1 MTNTETATRTTILG
15 RRLVPVLLIEDNP
28 ADIRL
33 TLEASSTCGLTRLEV
48 ITDGDTALAYLRHQP
63 PYQDAPRPGL
73 VLLDLNLPGIDGR
86 HVLTAIKTDPDLHTI
101 PVIILTTSSAPA
113 DIELAYREH
122 ANCYLVK
129 PLGFTALANTIEI
142 ISAFWL
148 DTRHPATH
156 PGRPTMTAPAPV
168 TSQTPVAA
176 AARPAA
182 LVRLHRR
189 VGPATLDVARP
200 LRILLIEDSPSDA
213 RLTQERLRG
222 SGITCDVA
230 AALAEVT
237 GRRLDAVDCALI
249 DLGLPDASGLQALE
263 KVRELA
269 PQLPTVVLT
278 GLDDEVT
285 GLIALRAGAQDYLVK
300 QRADGYDIA
309 RAVRFAVARKHLQL
323 TADSQALHELDLTD
337 DVIQQ
342 LYAIGLAMS
351 TSRRRTAQKD
361 PAMADRIAGHMRA
374 LQDVVQSIRDNTA
387 STGGRPVRPVG
398 RLSGRA
404 V

>member
-1 MTNTETATRTTILG
+1 
-15 RRLVPVLLIEDNP
+15 
-28 ADIRL
+28 
-33 TLEASSTCGLTRLEV
+33 
-48 ITDGDTALAYLRHQP
+48 
-63 PYQDAPRPGL
+63 
-73 VLLDLNLPGIDGR
+73 
-86 HVLTAIKTDPDLHTI
+86 
-101 PVIILTTSSAPA
+101 
-113 DIELAYREH
+113 
-122 ANCYLVK
+122 
-129 PLGFTALANTIEI
+129 
-142 ISAFWL
+142 
-148 DTRHPATH
+148 
-156 PGRPTMTAPAPV
+156 MTAPAPL
-168 TSQTPVAA
+168 TRQTPVAA
-176 AARPAA
+176 AAQPA
-182 LVRLHRR
+182 
-189 VGPATLDVARP
+189 PEMARP

-285 GLIALRAGAQDYLVK
+285 GLIALRA
-300 QRADGYDIA
+300 DGYDIA

-351 TSRRRTAQKD
+351 TSRRRTAKND
-361 PAMADRIAGHMRA
+361 PAMADRIAGHMHA
-374 LQDVVQSIRDNTA
+374 LQDVVQNIRDNTA
-387 STGGRPVRPVG
+387 STGGRPVG
-398 RLSGRA
+398 Q
-404 V
+404 

>member
-1 MTNTETATRTTILG
+1 
-15 RRLVPVLLIEDNP
+15 
-28 ADIRL
+28 
-33 TLEASSTCGLTRLEV
+33 
-48 ITDGDTALAYLRHQP
+48 
-63 PYQDAPRPGL
+63 
-73 VLLDLNLPGIDGR
+73 
-86 HVLTAIKTDPDLHTI
+86 
-101 PVIILTTSSAPA
+101 
-113 DIELAYREH
+113 
-122 ANCYLVK
+122 
-129 PLGFTALANTIEI
+129 
-142 ISAFWL
+142 
-148 DTRHPATH
+148 
-156 PGRPTMTAPAPV
+156 MTAPTSL
-168 TSQTPVAA
+168 TSQTPAA
-176 AARPAA
+176 AAHPA
-182 LVRLHRR
+182 
-189 VGPATLDVARP
+189 PDVARP

-309 RAVRFAVARKHLQL
+309 RAVRFAVARKHLEL

-342 LYAIGLAMS
+342 LYAISLAMS
-351 TSRRRTAQKD
+351 TSRRRTARKD
-361 PAMADRIAGHMRA
+361 PAMADRIAGHMNA
-374 LQDVVQSIRDNTA
+374 LQDVVQNIRDNTT
-387 STGGRPVRPVG
+387 STGGSWSASSAPGGRP
-398 RLSGRA
+398 
-404 V
+404 